1 MGTRA
6 HDAVV
11 PERGRS
17 ASNSSVAMVA
27 SWSLAGGLA
36 GGLLIVGFILA
47 GRLHPDMLV
56 AVTMATL
63 GSIFGAVHGSILGV
77 LARPAR
83 VERGRRWWEWAITG
97 VGFAAAFMIAVA
109 ATLWLSLSAVAARV
123 GAPSSW
129 VILTAGVAVCLGV
142 FIWATVL
149 GWRSLES
156 AYARWPDHG
165 LGRWLVL
172 GVFLLLTGVLLLLRP
187 VLPGTGLQ
195 LSVLATIVMAAV
207 ATLWIALPA
216 IIITLS
222 VTRRRWLRLEG
233 SGRR

>member
-17 ASNSSVAMVA
+17 PSDSSVAMVTG
-27 SWSLAGGLA
+27 WSLAGGLA

-47 GRLHPDMLV
+47 GRLHPDLLV

-63 GSIFGAVHGSILGV
+63 GSIFGGLHGAILGV

-83 VERGRRWWEWAITG
+83 VERGRRWWEWTITG
-97 VGFAAAFMIAVA
+97 LGFAAAFLIAIA
-109 ATLWLSLSAVAARV
+109 ATLWLSLIAVEARV
-123 GAPSSW
+123 GTPLSW
-129 VILTAGVAVCLGV
+129 VILTASVAGCLGV

-149 GWRSLES
+149 GWRSLER
-156 AYARWPDHG
+156 AYARWPDHA
-165 LGRWLVL
+165 LGSWLVL
-172 GVFLLLTGVLLLLRP
+172 GVFILLTGVLLLLRP
-187 VLPGTGLQ
+187 ALPGTGLQ
-195 LSVLATIVMAAV
+195 LSVFATTAVAAI

-222 VTRRRWLRLEG
+222 VTRRRWL
-233 SGRR
+233 